1 VIDPPNYRPRRS
13 VLYVPAINERA
24 MAKARTLPV
33 DGLIIDLED
42 SVAPAQKAAARAN
55 LFRSL
60 HGGDFTSAE
69 VVVRING
76 LDSPWGKDDLA
87 AVIDLPLQ
95 GVLLPKIQSRRQV
108 LTTIDVLGL
117 LGANPDLP
125 LWLMA
130 ETPRGI
136 LELADIASASHHVKV
151 IVMGTADLGKAAR
164 IPESDDRMG
173 MLYALSHCV
182 MVARGLGLDVLDGV
196 FGNLEDDA
204 GFRAACEHGR
214 ALGFDGKTLIHPR
227 QIDYAN
233 EAFGV
238 TAGQLTHARRV
249 LAAWED
255 ASSQGL
261 GVAVLDGQLVEHL
274 HVDEAERTVAMAAA
288 IQRRNGR

>member
-1 VIDPPNYRPRRS
+1 
-13 VLYVPAINERA
+13 

-42 SVAPAQKAAARAN
+42 SVAPAQKTAARAN

-69 VVVRING
+69 VVVRINA

-117 LGANPDLP
+117 LGADPDLP

-136 LELADIASASHHVKV
+136 VELADIASASRHVKV
-151 IVMGTADLGKAAR
+151 IVMGTADLSKAAR
-164 IPESDDRMG
+164 VPESGDRLG

-182 MVARGLGLDVLDGV
+182 MVARALGLDVLDGV

-204 GFRAACEHGR
+204 GFRAACEQGR
-214 ALGFDGKTLIHPR
+214 SLGFDGKTLIHPR
-227 QIDYAN
+227 QIDSAN

-274 HVDEAERTVAMAAA
+274 HVDEAERTVAMADA
-288 IQRRNGR
+288 IRRRNGR